1 MYDYKENLAIVC
13 NRMNDQIKN
22 ILSLEGY
29 IMTSALHAITEQ
41 MIRAASRAYQ
51 IGLQTGNGGNLSC
64 RVPGSDTII
73 IKGSGLS
80 FGECTQDNFV
90 LVTIDG
96 EVIGGAGKPSRELL
110 THLCIY
116 RLRPDIHG
124 IFHTHS
130 PWSIACA
137 DDAHEIPL
145 ITGHAKA
152 KLGPVPVIRSED
164 HATAGFAK
172 AVEELLTAK
181 PKLQAFVQSGHG
193 IFGLGEDI
201 NQAEHNVELVE
212 ETSQIAFLI
221 GLKKINS

>member
-1 MYDYKENLAIVC
+1 
-13 NRMNDQIKN
+13 
-22 ILSLEGY
+22 
-29 IMTSALHAITEQ
+29 MTSEINTIKEE
-41 MIRAASRAYQ
+41 MIKAAFRAYQ
-51 IGLQTGNGGNLSC
+51 LGLQTGNGGNLSC
-64 RVPGSDTII
+64 RVPASDTII

-96 EVIGGAGKPSRELL
+96 EVMGGSGKPSRELL

-137 DDAHEIPL
+137 DDSREIPL

-152 KLGPVPVIRSED
+152 KLGPVPVLRSED
-164 HATAGFAK
+164 QATADFAR
-172 AVEELLTAK
+172 AVEKLLTEK
-181 PKLQAFVQSGHG
+181 PKLRAFVQGGHG

-201 NQAEHNVELVE
+201 TQAEHNVELVE

-221 GLKKINS
+221 GLRKIKS

>member
-1 MYDYKENLAIVC
+1 MMTREINTIIEE
-13 NRMNDQIKN
+13 MIK
-22 ILSLEGY
+22 
-29 IMTSALHAITEQ
+29 
-41 MIRAASRAYQ
+41 AAFRAYQ
-51 IGLQTGNGGNLSC
+51 LGLQTGNGGNLSC
-64 RVPGSDTII
+64 RVPASDTII

-80 FGECTQDNFV
+80 FGECRQDNFV

-96 EVIGGAGKPSRELL
+96 EVIGGSGKPSRELL

-137 DDAHEIPL
+137 DDSREISL
-145 ITGHAKA
+145 LTGHAKA

-164 HATAGFAK
+164 QATADFAR
-172 AVEELLTAK
+172 AVEKLLTEK
-181 PKLQAFVQSGHG
+181 PKLRAFVQSGHG

-201 NQAEHNVELVE
+201 TQAEHNVELVE

-221 GLKKINS
+221 GLRKTKT

>member
-1 MYDYKENLAIVC
+1 MTREINTIIEE
-13 NRMNDQIKN
+13 MIK
-22 ILSLEGY
+22 
-29 IMTSALHAITEQ
+29 
-41 MIRAASRAYQ
+41 AAFRAYQ
-51 IGLQTGNGGNLSC
+51 LGLQTGNGGNLSC
-64 RVPGSDTII
+64 RVPASDTII

-80 FGECTQDNFV
+80 FGECRQDNFV

-96 EVIGGAGKPSRELL
+96 EVIGGSGKPSRELL

-137 DDAHEIPL
+137 DDSREISL
-145 ITGHAKA
+145 LTGHAKA

-164 HATAGFAK
+164 QATADFAR
-172 AVEELLTAK
+172 AVEKLLTEK
-181 PKLQAFVQSGHG
+181 PKLRAFVQSGHG

-201 NQAEHNVELVE
+201 TQAEHNVELVE

-221 GLKKINS
+221 GLRKTKT

>member
-1 MYDYKENLAIVC
+1 M
-13 NRMNDQIKN
+13 
-22 ILSLEGY
+22 
-29 IMTSALHAITEQ
+29 MTSEINTIKEEMIKAAL
-41 MIRAASRAYQ
+41 RAYQ
-51 IGLQTGNGGNLSC
+51 LGLQTGNGGNLSC
-64 RVPGSDTII
+64 RVPASDTII

-137 DDAHEIPL
+137 DDSREIPL

-152 KLGPVPVIRSED
+152 KLGPVPVLRSED
-164 HATAGFAK
+164 QATADFAR
-172 AVEELLTAK
+172 AVEKLLTEK
-181 PKLQAFVQSGHG
+181 PKLRAFVQSGHG

-201 NQAEHNVELVE
+201 TQAEHNVELVE

-221 GLKKINS
+221 GLRKIKS

>member
-1 MYDYKENLAIVC
+1 
-13 NRMNDQIKN
+13 
-22 ILSLEGY
+22 
-29 IMTSALHAITEQ
+29 MTSEINTIKEEMIKAAL
-41 MIRAASRAYQ
+41 RAYQ
-51 IGLQTGNGGNLSC
+51 LGLQTGNGGNLSC
-64 RVPGSDTII
+64 RVPASGTII

-80 FGECTQDNFV
+80 FGECAQDNFV

-96 EVIGGAGKPSRELL
+96 EVMGGAGKPSRELL

-137 DDAHEIPL
+137 DYSREIPL

-152 KLGPVPVIRSED
+152 KLGPVPVLRSED
-164 HATAGFAK
+164 QATADFAR
-172 AVEELLTAK
+172 AVEKLLTEK
-181 PKLQAFVQSGHG
+181 PKLRAFVQSGHG

-201 NQAEHNVELVE
+201 TQAEHNVELVE

-221 GLKKINS
+221 GLRKTKS

>member
-1 MYDYKENLAIVC
+1 MMTREINTIIEE
-13 NRMNDQIKN
+13 MIK
-22 ILSLEGY
+22 
-29 IMTSALHAITEQ
+29 T
-41 MIRAASRAYQ
+41 ASRAYQ
-51 IGLQTGNGGNLSC
+51 LGLQTGNGGNLSC
-64 RVPGSDTII
+64 RVPASDTII

-80 FGECTQDNFV
+80 FGECRQDNFV

-110 THLCIY
+110 THLSIY

-137 DDAHEIPL
+137 NDSREIPL
-145 ITGHAKA
+145 LTGHAKA
-152 KLGPVPVIRSED
+152 KLGPVPVLRSED
-164 HATAGFAK
+164 QATADFAG
-172 AVEELLTAK
+172 AVEKLLTEK
-181 PKLQAFVQSGHG
+181 PKLRAFVQSGHG

-201 NQAEHNVELVE
+201 TQAEHTVELVE

-221 GLKKINS
+221 GLRKIKS

>member
-1 MYDYKENLAIVC
+1 M
-13 NRMNDQIKN
+13 IKA
-22 ILSLEGY
+22 
-29 IMTSALHAITEQ
+29 AL
-41 MIRAASRAYQ
+41 RAYQ
-51 IGLQTGNGGNLSC
+51 LGLQTGNGGNLSC
-64 RVPGSDTII
+64 RVPASDTII

-137 DDAHEIPL
+137 DYSREIPL

-152 KLGPVPVIRSED
+152 KLGPVPVLRSED
-164 HATAGFAK
+164 QATADFAR
-172 AVEELLTAK
+172 AVEKLLTEK
-181 PKLQAFVQSGHG
+181 PKLRAFVQSGHG

-201 NQAEHNVELVE
+201 TQAEHNVELVE

-221 GLKKINS
+221 GLRKIKS

>member
-1 MYDYKENLAIVC
+1 
-13 NRMNDQIKN
+13 
-22 ILSLEGY
+22 
-29 IMTSALHAITEQ
+29 MTSEINTIKEEMIKAAL
-41 MIRAASRAYQ
+41 RAYQ
-51 IGLQTGNGGNLSC
+51 LGLKTGNGGNLSC
-64 RVPGSDTII
+64 RVPASDTII

-137 DDAHEIPL
+137 DDSREIPL

-152 KLGPVPVIRSED
+152 KLGPVPVLRSED
-164 HATAGFAK
+164 QATADFAR
-172 AVEELLTAK
+172 AVEKLLTEK
-181 PKLQAFVQSGHG
+181 PKLRAFIQSGHG

-201 NQAEHNVELVE
+201 TQAEHNVELVE

-221 GLKKINS
+221 GLRKIKS